1 MIDKL
6 YFYWQNL
13 PTLAMWQKIVISLVL
28 GVFTGLVFGES
39 TIALK
44 PLGDAFLHALHMVI
58 VPVIL
63 SAVISAVTSVTD
75 INQMRR
81 ITTKAF
87 VIYFSLLLIATL
99 IAITVGNI
107 IEPGI
112 GIVLPSMNNNAAITN
127 LQLNHTGDHVPAIL
141 EIFVEMI
148 PSNPVAAFVNANI
161 LQIVVFGI
169 LFGIAINL
177 SGEHGKPVAVLFNS
191 IAKVSMYLTKI
202 VMYFAP
208 YGVFALI
215 SWTFGTFG
223 LAVLLPLVKFIGTLF
238 ISCSLLAGFLYSSI
252 LILYLKKPV
261 LGFFSKIAPA
271 ITFAISTTSSG
282 ATLPV
287 SIRCAE
293 EGLRVSPRIAKF
305 LLPLGCN
312 FNLAGLAIYLT
323 LAVIFTANMVGVTLT
338 FNSYLTLISTVIL
351 TTMGAGAIPGSGIV
365 VMSAVISSMG
375 LPLVALPLIAGIDR
389 ISDMIQT
396 ATNVISDIF
405 ATYLIAESELQA
417 PVSTAVNISTEES
430 KLIS

>member
-1 MIDKL
+1 
-6 YFYWQNL
+6 
-13 PTLAMWQKIVISLVL
+13 
-28 GVFTGLVFGES
+28 
-39 TIALK
+39 
-44 PLGDAFLHALHMVI
+44 
-58 VPVIL
+58 
-63 SAVISAVTSVTD
+63 
-75 INQMRR
+75 
-81 ITTKAF
+81 
-87 VIYFSLLLIATL
+87 
-99 IAITVGNI
+99 
-107 IEPGI
+107 
-112 GIVLPSMNNNAAITN
+112 
-127 LQLNHTGDHVPAIL
+127 
-141 EIFVEMI
+141 
-148 PSNPVAAFVNANI
+148 
-161 LQIVVFGI
+161 
-169 LFGIAINL
+169 
-177 SGEHGKPVAVLFNS
+177 
-191 IAKVSMYLTKI
+191 
-202 VMYFAP
+202 
-208 YGVFALI
+208 
-215 SWTFGTFG
+215 